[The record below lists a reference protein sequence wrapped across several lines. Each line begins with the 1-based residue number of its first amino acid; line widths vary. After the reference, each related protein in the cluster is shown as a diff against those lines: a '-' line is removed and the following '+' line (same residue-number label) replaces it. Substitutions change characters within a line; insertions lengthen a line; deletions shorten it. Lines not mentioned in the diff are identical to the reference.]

1 MSIDMTQFLVTFYEE
16 SFEGLEVMESELLNL
31 DIGAADAETINTIFR
46 AAHSIKGGSG
56 TFGLNAVAAFT
67 HVMETLLDEMR
78 NGKREVT
85 QQGVDVLLSS
95 VDVLR
100 DMLKSLRDD
109 LPLDHD
115 AVATAQQALD
125 DLLNSTKTNNN
136 DLPEMNSPMEESM
149 QAAES
154 LTGWRINFTPH
165 RDMLKTGND
174 PVRMIRELDSM
185 SEIHI
190 KADTTSLPSLD
201 DIEPE
206 VSYLSWEILLNG
218 AVSREDILEVFAW
231 VEDECDLIIDPYTGD
246 MPRKSKS
253 PAGQAEPELNID
265 LLEKSFAIL
274 DPNGE
279 KIVARF
285 YDKLFEQHPQ
295 LNDLFANISPE
306 KQQAKLLA
314 ALKLVVENL
323 RNPDT
328 LIKTLTELGIR
339 HQAYGAEPAHY
350 AAVAETLLDVLQE
363 FAGDAW
369 TRDVE
374 QAWTEAL
381 QIIASVMLDA
391 YQEQGQVQ
399 SQPPENL
406 PVEAQS
412 PVNTP
417 KTTSVPPSNATSGK
431 PAVSAVTK
439 KPASEGRKSS
449 SSSGT
454 GETSIRVSIDKV
466 DELINTVGELVI
478 TQSMLGQFGEL
489 EELTEV
495 HLEKLRDGLGQLERN
510 TRELQ
515 ESVMRIRMLPIS
527 FTFQRFPRLVHD
539 LSSQLGKKVELKM
552 SGEQT
557 ELDKTVMEKIGDP
570 LVHLVR
576 NSMDHGIESPDKR
589 IAAGKPETG
598 IVQLNAYHQGG
609 NIVIEI
615 IDDGGGLNTEK
626 ILSKAKSSG
635 LVADDETLT
644 EEQIHDLVFQ
654 PGFSTADQVSDVS
667 GRGVGMDVVRRNIR
681 SLGGTV
687 EVRSKEGTGS
697 TFTIRLPLTLA
708 ILDGQLIRVGQEIY
722 IVPLVSIIESVQI
735 HKDKVNVISGRGEV
749 YKLRDDYIP
758 IVRLYHVFG
767 LEAESTTLD
776 KGLLVVVEAEG
787 KKVAMF
793 VDDLMGQQ
801 QVVIKS
807 LETNYKKVEGLSG
820 ATILGDGTVALILD
834 ITGLFELSKKI
845 TTHPGFVIP
854 SETDHL
860 QNSADE
866 VESNNDDGEAVA

>member
-16 SFEGLEVMESELLNL
+16 SFEGLEIMESELLNL

-56 TFGLNAVAAFT
+56 TFGLNAVASFT

-78 NGKREVT
+78 DGKREVT
-85 QQGVDVLLSS
+85 QQAVDILLSS

-109 LPLDHD
+109 LPLEHD
-115 AVATAQQALD
+115 AIAAAQQELD
-125 DLLNSTKTNNN
+125 GLLNAAGPAETISSETIAS
-136 DLPEMNSPMEESM
+136 DEEIAPEATRP
-149 QAAES
+149 
-154 LTGWRINFTPH
+154 TGWRICFTPN
-165 RDMLKTGND
+165 RDMFKTGND
-174 PVRMIRELDSM
+174 PVRMIRELESM
-185 SEIHI
+185 GEIQV
-190 KADTTSLPSLD
+190 KVDTANLPSLD

-206 VSYLSWEILLNG
+206 ESYLSWEILLG
-218 AVSREDILEVFAW
+218 EPVSELEVREVFAW
-231 VEDECDLIIDPYTGD
+231 VEDECDLTIEAYTGAIAEQPKD
-246 MPRKSKS
+246 SS
-253 PAGQAEPELNID
+253 SQAEPELNVE
-265 LLEKSFAIL
+265 LLEESFKVVA
-274 DPNGE
+274 PQGE
-279 KIVARF
+279 KLVARF
-285 YDKLFEQHPQ
+285 YEELFERFPQ
-295 LNDLFANISPE
+295 VKPLFANTTTE
-306 KQQAKLLA
+306 KQQTKLLA
-314 ALKLVVENL
+314 ALKLVIGSL
-323 RNPDT
+323 RNPEA
-328 LIKTLTELGIR
+328 LIKTLTELGVR
-339 HQAYGAEPAHY
+339 HQAYGAEAAHY
-350 AAVAETLLDVLQE
+350 AAVAETLLHVLQE

-369 TRDVE
+369 TSDV
-374 QAWTEAL
+374 QTAWSDAL
-381 QIIASVMLDA
+381 TIIATVMLDA
-391 YQEQGQVQ
+391 YQAEGQTPAIKSDTPATVDKKPT
-399 SQPPENL
+399 PP
-406 PVEAQS
+406 PTA
-412 PVNTP
+412 
-417 KTTSVPPSNATSGK
+417 K
-431 PAVSAVTK
+431 PATI
-439 KPASEGRKSS
+439 KPAGEGRKSS
-449 SSSGT
+449 AGSGT

-478 TQSMLGQFGEL
+478 TQSMLGQFGEV
-489 EELTEV
+489 EELNND
-495 HLEKLRDGLGQLERN
+495 HLDKLRDGLAQLERN

-552 SGEQT
+552 TGEQT

-576 NSMDHGIESPDKR
+576 NSMDHGIETPDKR

-598 IVQLNAYHQGG
+598 TVNLNAYHQGG

-615 IDDGGGLNTEK
+615 KDDGGGLNTEK
-626 ILSKAKSSG
+626 ILAKAKSSG
-635 LVADDETLT
+635 LVNDDETLT
-644 EEQIHDLVFQ
+644 EEQVHDLVFQ

-681 SLGGTV
+681 SLGGSV
-687 EVRSKEGTGS
+687 DVRSKEGEGS

-708 ILDGQLIRVGQEIY
+708 ILDGQLIKVGQETY

-735 HKDKVNVISGRGEV
+735 HKEKVNVISGRGEV

-758 IVRLYHVFG
+758 IVRLYHIFG
-767 LEAESTTLD
+767 LQAESTTLD

-793 VDDLMGQQ
+793 VDDLLGQQ

-834 ITGLFELSKKI
+834 ITGLFDLSKKI
-845 TTHPGFVIP
+845 ATHTDFEKS
-854 SETDHL
+854 SESK
-860 QNSADE
+860 QSEKVVDE
-866 VESNNDDGEAVA
+866 NEPKGSDDEAVA